1 MRASIAQ
8 GKLRVGITC
17 AACHSAVDSR
27 TGRVLEGAP
36 NNDLDSGLILAFAT
50 NSAAMFR
57 QTDVNPT
64 QLPPG
69 EHTYLKADG
78 QEARLPDPQ
87 ALEDAV
93 DAALLTWPPGNF
105 DSTGT
110 LVNNPSQNPSSYTF
124 ENYPYGWSGF
134 SAAGSFHGL
143 TTLNN
148 NVHATNSDPTTG
160 ADASLPVASG
170 GKTLCIL

>member
-57 QTDVNPT
+57 QTDVNST
-64 QLPPG
+64 QLPPE